1 MNVCHICDSSLE
13 GDYFRNMA
21 IGLTRKGV
29 RVSLV
34 QLGPGAAPTWLAD
47 QPGIKYFSLN
57 ARGKTQYP
65 AALLRLSWF
74 LRQEKV
80 DILHTHLF
88 FSGVLGVLVK
98 RLFRKPVVAVM
109 RHHTSVVRMLGSR
122 IHVAADKW
130 MAENAD
136 RVLTVSE
143 AARRYMI
150 ETDGI
155 DRSDI
160 EVVHLGFDF
169 EKLSSNADDRDR
181 IRREFGIKDDDF
193 VIGYVANFA
202 RGKGHIQLLDAFAEI
217 LTEIPK
223 AKLFFAGRGNR
234 DAVDAAADRFS
245 LGQIIFAG
253 WRTDVA
259 ACLNAMDLFVQPSLS
274 EAFSQVLIEAMGVGL
289 PVIAT
294 DVGGAAEV
302 IDNGV
307 NGILIEPDNAQ
318 TISDKVRRLFYD
330 ERLRTKLAAAGRLS
344 VREKFA
350 AEQMVEKQF
359 ALYQDWLAKE

>member
-21 IGLTRKGV
+21 LGLTRKGV
-29 RVSLV
+29 RVSLIE
-34 QLGPGAAPTWLAD
+34 LGPGTAPTWLGYV
-47 QPGIKYFSLN
+47 PGIKYLSLK

-65 AALLRLSWF
+65 LALLRLSRF

-88 FSGVLGVLVK
+88 FSGLLGVLVK
-98 RLFRKPVVAVM
+98 RLYRKPVVAVM
-109 RHHTSVVRMLGSR
+109 RHHTGVVRMLGSR

-169 EKLSSNADDRDR
+169 EKLSSNEDDRNR
-181 IRREFGIKDDDF
+181 IRREFGIADEDF

-202 RGKGHIQLLDAFAEI
+202 RGKGHIQLIDGFAKI

-234 DAVDAAADRFS
+234 DAVNAVADRFS
-245 LGQIIFAG
+245 PGQIIFAG

-307 NGILIEPDNAQ
+307 NGILIEPDNVQAISDQ
-318 TISDKVRRLFYD
+318 TIWLFSD
-330 ERLRTKLAAAGRLS
+330 ERLRTNLAAAGQVS
-344 VREKFA
+344 VRKKFT
-350 AEQMVEKQF
+350 AEQMVDRQF
-359 ALYQDWLAKE
+359 ALYRDWLA